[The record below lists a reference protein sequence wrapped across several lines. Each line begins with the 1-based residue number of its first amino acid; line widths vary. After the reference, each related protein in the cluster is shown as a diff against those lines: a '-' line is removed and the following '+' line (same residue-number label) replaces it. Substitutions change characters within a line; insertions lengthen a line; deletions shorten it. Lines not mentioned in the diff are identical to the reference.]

1 MLRWIFALLLIPF
14 LDAVLLAVVVSQTT
28 YIGWVGMVLLV
39 VLTGLVGMLLVRA
52 EGRRTLRKMQRSLV
66 QGEPPT
72 NQLLDGA
79 LLIAA
84 GAFLLTPGLVTDL
97 IGFLIAVP
105 ITRIPIRTALKR
117 YVVIPY
123 ADKKTDGLASGAV
136 WTFGFPDGDHP
147 GAGGPTDTGSA
158 GPAGG
163 SGSRTQGPGTGIG
176 TGTAGGTYDLGDDD
190 YTVDTGSSSSSGTE
204 ARSSRDSA
212 TDSNTIDIGTGEE
225 TENADDSDE
234 DSQHAR

>member
-28 YIGWVGMVLLV
+28 YIGWVGMILLV
-39 VLTGLVGMLLVRA
+39 VLTGLIGMLFVRA

-72 NQLLDGA
+72 NQLLDGG

-105 ITRIPIRTALKR
+105 ITRIPIRTVIKR
-117 YVVIPY
+117 YVVVPY
-123 ADKKTDGLASGAV
+123 ADEKTGGLASGAV
-136 WTFGFPDGDHP
+136 WTYGFPEGDQPEDVP
-147 GAGGPTDTGSA
+147 GSNGGPSSGSA
-158 GPAGG
+158 GGE
-163 SGSRTQGPGTGIG
+163 SS
-176 TGTAGGTYDLGDDD
+176 GTYDLGEDD
-190 YTVDTGSSSSSGTE
+190 YTVDAGTDETYSIDLGDDGST
-204 ARSSRDSA
+204 
-212 TDSNTIDIGTGEE
+212 SNSNQAQGSNEDGD
-225 TENADDSDE
+225 DDSRY
-234 DSQHAR
+234 AR